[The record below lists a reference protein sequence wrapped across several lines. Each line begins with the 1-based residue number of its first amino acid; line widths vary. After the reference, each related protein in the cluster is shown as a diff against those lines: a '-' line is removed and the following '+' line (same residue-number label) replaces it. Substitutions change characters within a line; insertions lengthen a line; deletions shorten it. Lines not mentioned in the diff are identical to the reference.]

1 MKFVV
6 SKNELGSLIKKIQSV
21 VPQNTPIPVLTHV
34 LMETNNDE
42 LIFTATDLT
51 VSTRCVTSAKVYEKG
66 AVSIPSKRFFQLV
79 KELTEANIEI
89 SAAAGEMARITS
101 GSSCFRLL
109 SMEKEDFPMLPDMQN
124 AIRFTLATEQ
134 LKDMLQR
141 TSFAVSRE
149 ESRYILTGVLLSIT
163 NGVAT
168 MVGTDGKRLAKIDT
182 NVSLDK
188 SFSGDYIIPIKAV
201 EEITKLC
208 SSEDTETT
216 IFLDQ
221 DKIAVESDNT
231 LLITKLLSGEFP
243 DFSPVISTQSSIQL
257 DLHREE
263 LITLLKQVAL
273 FTNETS
279 HSVKFTFT
287 PGELT
292 LTANCTKVG
301 EGKVSMAVNYSGELL
316 EIAFNPFFFLDILKH
331 SKDELVSLG
340 ISDSYNPG
348 IITDS
353 TRSLFVIMPM
363 RLHDD

>member
-6 SKNELGSLIKKIQSV
+6 SRNELGNLIKKIQSV

-34 LMETNNDE
+34 LIETCNDE
-42 LIFTATDLT
+42 LVFTATDLT
-51 VSTRCVTSAKVYEKG
+51 VSTRCVAQAKVYESG
-66 AVSIPSKRFFQLV
+66 AISIPSKRFFQLV
-79 KELTEANIEI
+79 KELTEANLEI
-89 SAAAGEMARITS
+89 SATTGEMAKITS

-109 SMEKEDFPMLPDMQN
+109 SMGKEDFPMLPDIQN
-124 AIRFTLATEQ
+124 SVRFTLPAEQ
-134 LKDMLQR
+134 LREMLQR

-149 ESRYILTGVLLSIT
+149 ESRYVLTGVLLTIA
-163 NGVAT
+163 NGSVT
-168 MVGTDGKRLAKIDT
+168 VVGTDGKRLAKTDAEI
-182 NVSLDK
+182 SLDK

-201 EEITKLC
+201 EEIIKLC
-208 SSEDTETT
+208 SEDSEAT

-221 DKIAVESDNT
+221 AKIAVECGNT

-243 DFSPVISTQSSIQL
+243 DFSPVISTESSVQL

-273 FTNETS
+273 FTNESS

-331 SKDELVSLG
+331 SKDELVRLG

>member
-1 MKFVV
+1 M
-6 SKNELGSLIKKIQSV
+6 S
-21 VPQNTPIPVLTHV
+21 
-34 LMETNNDE
+34 
-42 LIFTATDLT
+42 A
-51 VSTRCVTSAKVYEKG
+51 ST
-66 AVSIPSKRFFQLV
+66 
-79 KELTEANIEI
+79 
-89 SAAAGEMARITS
+89 GEMAKIIS

-109 SMEKEDFPMLPDMQN
+109 SMGKEDFPMLPDIQN
-124 AIRFTLATEQ
+124 SIRFTLSTEQ
-134 LKDMLQR
+134 LKEMLQR

-149 ESRYILTGVLLSIT
+149 ESRYILTGVLFTIANGIIT
-163 NGVAT
+163 V
-168 MVGTDGKRLAKIDT
+168 VGTDGKRLAKIDT
-182 NVSLDK
+182 EISLDK
-188 SFSGDYIIPIKAV
+188 SFTGDYIIPIKAV
-201 EEITKLC
+201 EEIIKIC
-208 SSEDTETT
+208 SEDTEATV
-216 IFLDQ
+216 FLDQ
-221 DKIAVESDNT
+221 SKIAVECGNT
-231 LLITKLLSGEFP
+231 LLITKLLSGDFP
-243 DFSPVISTQSSIQL
+243 DFTPVISTESSVQL

-263 LITLLKQVAL
+263 LISLLKQVAL
-273 FTNETS
+273 FTNESS

-331 SKDELVSLG
+331 SKDELVNLG

>member
-6 SKNELGSLIKKIQSV
+6 SRNELGNVIRKIQSV

-34 LMETNNDE
+34 LIEACNDE
-42 LIFTATDLT
+42 LVFTATDLT
-51 VSTRCVTSAKVYEKG
+51 VSTRCVVNAKVYQSG
-66 AVSIPSKRFFQLV
+66 SVSIPSKRFFQLV
-79 KELTEANIEI
+79 KELTEANLEV
-89 SAAAGEMARITS
+89 SAESGEMATITS

-109 SMEKEDFPMLPDMQN
+109 CMGKDDFPMLPDMQN
-124 AIRFTLATEQ
+124 AVRFVLSAEQ
-134 LKDMLQR
+134 LREMLQR

-149 ESRYILTGVLLSIT
+149 ESRYVLTGVLLTIA
-163 NGVAT
+163 NGIMTV
-168 MVGTDGKRLAKIDT
+168 VGTDGKRLAKTDAE
-182 NVSLDK
+182 VSLDK
-188 SFSGDYIIPIKAV
+188 GFSGDYIIPIKAV
-201 EEITKLC
+201 EEISKLC
-208 SSEDTETT
+208 IEDSQATV
-216 IFLDQ
+216 FLDQ
-221 DKIAVESDNT
+221 AKIAVECGNT

-243 DFSPVISTQSSIQL
+243 DFSPVISTHSSIRL

-273 FTNETS
+273 FTNDTS
-279 HSVKFTFT
+279 HSVKFSFS

-301 EGKVSMAVNYSGELL
+301 EGKVSMAVNYTGDLL

>member
-1 MKFVV
+1 MKFVI
-6 SKNELGSLIKKIQSV
+6 SRNELGNLIKKVQNV
-21 VPQNTPIPVLTHV
+21 VPQGTPIPVLTHV
-34 LMETNNDE
+34 LIESCNDE
-42 LIFTATDLT
+42 LVFTATDLT
-51 VSTRCVTSAKVYEKG
+51 VSTRCVVKAKVYESG
-66 AVSIPSKRFFQLV
+66 SVTIPSRRFFQLIR
-79 KELTEANIEI
+79 ELTEANIEV
-89 SAAAGEMARITS
+89 AAHSGEMATITS

-109 SMEKEDFPMLPDMQN
+109 SMGKEDFPMLPDMQN
-124 AIRFTLATEQ
+124 ALRFTLDSER
-134 LKDMLQR
+134 LKDMFQR

-149 ESRYILTGVLLSIT
+149 ESRYVLTGVLLSIA
-163 NGVAT
+163 NGT
-168 MVGTDGKRLAKIDT
+168 MTVVGTDGKRLAKIDT
-182 NVSLDK
+182 EISLDP

-201 EEITKLC
+201 EEIIRM
-208 SSEDTETT
+208 SSEDVQST

-221 DKIAVESDNT
+221 TKIAVECGNT
-231 LLITKLLSGEFP
+231 LLVTKLLSGEFP
-243 DFSPVISTQSSIQL
+243 DFSPVISTHSSVQL

-263 LITLLKQVAL
+263 LISLLKQVAL
-273 FTNETS
+273 FTNESS
-279 HSVKFTFT
+279 HSVKFSFS

-301 EGKVSMAVNYSGELL
+301 EGKVSMAVNYTGETL

-331 SKDELVSLG
+331 SRDELVQLG